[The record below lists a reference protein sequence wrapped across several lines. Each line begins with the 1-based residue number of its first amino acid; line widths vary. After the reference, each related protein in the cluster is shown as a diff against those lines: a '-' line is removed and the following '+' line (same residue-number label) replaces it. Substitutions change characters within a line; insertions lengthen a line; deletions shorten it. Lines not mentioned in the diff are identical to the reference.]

1 MRRLSLVLLIAAS
14 AACGSSTDN
23 SKPSSPY
30 NIAVVSQTS
39 GGGGANPYITAFTL
53 EVTLKA
59 DGSVQSGV
67 RVVTQVTAG
76 DVATL
81 PLDTGA
87 NGQVSATWT
96 IQPADQSPGA
106 TETLAFCAA
115 PPGSH
120 LCDTN
125 LNGPNVI
132 QVTF

>member
-30 NIAVVSQTS
+30 NIAVISQVG
-39 GGGGANPYITAFTL
+39 GGGGANPYVTAFTL
-53 EVTLKA
+53 EVTLKS

-67 RVVTQVTAG
+67 RVVTQVTVG
-76 DVATL
+76 DVAPL
-81 PLDTGA
+81 PLDTGVD
-87 NGQVSATWT
+87 GQVSGTWA

-106 TETLAFCAA
+106 TETMAFCAA

-132 QVTF
+132 TVTF